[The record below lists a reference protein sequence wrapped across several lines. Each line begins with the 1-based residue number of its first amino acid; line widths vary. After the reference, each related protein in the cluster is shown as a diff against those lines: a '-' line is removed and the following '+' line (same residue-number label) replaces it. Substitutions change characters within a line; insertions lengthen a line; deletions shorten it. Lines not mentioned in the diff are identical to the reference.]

1 MIFPQGTFTPLVHA
15 HAERTPSHA
24 PEVKTLLRAVFAS
37 GDGRVSLGITMSLVE
52 IVLLFSAMAALAL
65 VPSASVALV
74 VARSSSAGFSNG
86 SAVAAGI
93 VVGDLV
99 FVFLAVLG
107 MAALAELA
115 GSFFLI
121 LRYLAGAY
129 LIWFGISL
137 MRSRASLPAE
147 DSGRAVSKL
156 SASFLSGL
164 LLTLGD
170 VKAIF
175 FYVSLFPAFVDL
187 ATIGGLD
194 IAIIAMVTVVAVGGV
209 KLGYAYFAG
218 VVASFAINLKAE
230 RVVKVTAGGFM
241 VGAGSYLIAKA

>member
-1 MIFPQGTFTPLVHA
+1 MN
-15 HAERTPSHA
+15 
-24 PEVKTLLRAVFAS
+24 
-37 GDGRVSLGITMSLVE
+37 LVE
-52 IVLLFSAMAALAL
+52 ISALFAAMAALAL
-65 VPSASVALV
+65 VPSTSVALV
-74 VARSSSAGFSNG
+74 VARSSSAGFLNG

-107 MAALAELA
+107 MAALSEVV

-129 LIWFGISL
+129 LIWFGLSL
-137 MRSRASLPAE
+137 MRSKISLSVE
-147 DSGRAVSKL
+147 YSGRSISKL

-175 FYVSLFPAFVDL
+175 FYASLFPAFIDL
-187 ATIGGLD
+187 ANISALD
-194 IAIIAMVTVVAVGGV
+194 MAIIAVITVVAVGGV
-209 KLGYAYFAG
+209 KLAYAYFAG
-218 VVASFAINLKAE
+218 FFASFAINHRAE
-230 RVVKVTAGGFM
+230 RAVKVTAGGFM
-241 VGAGSYLIAKA
+241 AGTGSYLIAEAL

>member
-1 MIFPQGTFTPLVHA
+1 
-15 HAERTPSHA
+15 
-24 PEVKTLLRAVFAS
+24 
-37 GDGRVSLGITMSLVE
+37 MSLVE
-52 IVLLFSAMAALAL
+52 ILALFAAMAALAL
-65 VPSASVALV
+65 VPSTSVALV
-74 VARSSSAGFSNG
+74 VARTSSAGFSHG

-93 VVGDLV
+93 VAGDLV

-107 MAALAELA
+107 MAALAEVV

-137 MRSRASLPAE
+137 MRSEVSLSVG
-147 DSGRAVSKL
+147 DSGRSASKL

-175 FYVSLFPAFVDL
+175 FYASLFPAFVDL
-187 ATIGGLD
+187 ATITALD
-194 IAIIAMVTVVAVGGV
+194 IAIIAVITVVAVGGV

-218 VVASFAINLKAE
+218 FVVSFAINHRAE
-230 RVVKVTAGGFM
+230 RAVKVTAGSFM
-241 VGAGSYLIAKA
+241 VGAGSYLIARA

>member
-1 MIFPQGTFTPLVHA
+1 
-15 HAERTPSHA
+15 
-24 PEVKTLLRAVFAS
+24 
-37 GDGRVSLGITMSLVE
+37 MSLVE
-52 IVLLFSAMAALAL
+52 IATLFAVMAALAL
-65 VPSASVALV
+65 VPSTSVALV
-74 VARSSSAGFSNG
+74 VARSSSSGFLNG

-93 VVGDLV
+93 VAGDLV

-107 MAALAELA
+107 MAALAEVV

-129 LIWFGISL
+129 LIWFGIGL
-137 MRSRASLPAE
+137 MRSKVSLSVE
-147 DSGRAVSKL
+147 VSGRSASKL

-175 FYVSLFPAFVDL
+175 FYASLFPVFVDL
-187 ATIGGLD
+187 ATIRALD
-194 IAIIAMVTVVAVGGV
+194 IAIIAVITVVAVGGV

-218 VVASFAINLKAE
+218 FVVSFAINHRAE
-230 RVVKVTAGGFM
+230 RAVKVTAGGLM
-241 VGAGSYLIAKA
+241 VGAGSYLIANA